1 MKNSV
6 FSQKIY
12 SFLLAAYRWYLQTP
26 ERSLDE
32 AYKAA
37 LKIKEIED
45 EHFNGNK
52 IDCDSAIYSNSVMDY
67 FESDLKKQLK
77 IAQDAADRV

>member
-1 MKNSV
+1 MNNSV

-12 SFLLAAYRWYLQTP
+12 PFLLDAYRWYLRTP

-32 AYKAA
+32 AYKAS

-45 EHFNGNK
+45 EYFNGNK
-52 IDCDSAIYSNSVMDY
+52 NR
-67 FESDLKKQLK
+67 L
-77 IAQDAADRV
+77 

>member
-1 MKNSV
+1 MKRSRLHKK
-6 FSQKIY
+6 FTLTYCHLQ
-12 SFLLAAYRWYLQTP
+12 WYLKTP

-37 LKIKEIED
+37 LVIKAED

-52 IDCDSAIYSNSVMDY
+52 IAP
-67 FESDLKKQLK
+67 ESTATETALWLIFNQNLKQLK
-77 IAQDAADRV
+77 LSA

>member
-1 MKNSV
+1 MV
-6 FSQKIY
+6 FT
-12 SFLLAAYRWYLQTP
+12 TP

-37 LKIKEIED
+37 LVIKAIED

-52 IDCDSAIYSNSVMDY
+52 IAPESANYGDSVISLFSIRA
-67 FESDLKKQLK
+67 
-77 IAQDAADRV
+77 

>member
-1 MKNSV
+1 MKGLV
-6 FSQKIY
+6 LQKIY
-12 SFLLAAYRWYLQTP
+12 SYLLSSQQWYLKTP

-37 LKIKEIED
+37 LVIKAMED

-52 IDCDSAIYSNSVMDY
+52 IAPESAATETALWLIFNQNLKTIKTVRK
-67 FESDLKKQLK
+67 DLQNL
-77 IAQDAADRV
+77 R